1 MSIKP
6 LREKFKRV
14 FSRSDSGSLSGSS
27 PPQTSKDSK
36 NQKSSRP
43 KSGYWPRQARDHNKG
58 GGIGPSIGVKPG
70 KIKYRANGKP
80 KIELYKAHEVPRSKY
95 RGPFDEAHIQRL
107 AAYSIS
113 NAMLSADRPRS
124 MLSEL
129 SPMGTRAPPSR
140 RGSVDSEGGVAQYM
154 NGGVGD
160 VHQRH
165 PLMTS
170 KHASE
175 IFSSTASSPLIATAF
190 PEQRDIDGG
199 PTIAPS
205 IRATVLQP
213 VDGNMSSSTLLTFQT
228 QDTLPT
234 QVDTAATT
242 SAVQP
247 NGVSEAEKEA
257 VPPSMSRPVSSEGLS
272 SALHAIK
279 LRS

>member
-6 LREKFKRV
+6 LREKIKRV

-58 GGIGPSIGVKPG
+58 GGIGPSIGIKPG
-70 KIKYRANGKP
+70 KVKYRANGKP
-80 KIELYKAHEVPRSKY
+80 KIQLYKAHEVPRSKY

-124 MLSEL
+124 ILSEL

-140 RGSVDSEGGVAQYM
+140 RGSIESEG
-154 NGGVGD
+154 GD
-160 VHQRH
+160 VHQQH
-165 PLMTS
+165 PLISS

-175 IFSSTASSPLIATAF
+175 ITSSTMSSPSPMTTALS
-190 PEQRDIDGG
+190 EQKDIDGG
-199 PTIAPS
+199 PTMAPN
-205 IRATVLQP
+205 IRATILQP
-213 VDGNMSSSTLLTFQT
+213 VDGNMSSSTLLTLQT

-234 QVDTAATT
+234 QVDAAATT

-247 NGVSEAEKEA
+247 NWVSEAEKES
-257 VPPSMSRPVSSEGLS
+257 VSSSMSRPVLSEELS

-279 LRS
+279 LIS

>member
-6 LREKFKRV
+6 LREKIKRV
-14 FSRSDSGSLSGSS
+14 FSRSDSGSLPGSS
-27 PPQTSKDSK
+27 PTQTSKDSK

-43 KSGYWPRQARDHNKG
+43 KNGYWPSQARDHRG

-140 RGSVDSEGGVAQYM
+140 RGSVESERGVVQCI

-165 PLMTS
+165 PLMPS
-170 KHASE
+170 KDASG
-175 IFSSTASSPLIATAF
+175 IISSTVYSTSPITTTF
-190 PEQRDIDGG
+190 SERRDIDSG
-199 PTIAPS
+199 PPIAPN
-205 IRATVLQP
+205 IRATILQP
-213 VDGNMSSSTLLTFQT
+213 VDGNMSSSTLLTLQT

-234 QVDTAATT
+234 QVDAATI

-247 NGVSEAEKEA
+247 NRVSEAEKEA
-257 VPPSMSRPVSSEGLS
+257 VSPSMSRPVSSEQLS